1 MHFLVDPIKSVYRT
15 SDIFLNEVEITTDSG
30 VFPSLFPTTETNISY
45 TYSQEFREQTI
56 FTTLDAS
63 QKVNIGDFYF
73 RKSQNKFKYDRFLG
87 NLLTV
92 LSYLGGIWSSIYI
105 WFAIMA
111 GAYSRNFF
119 MNSLANKLYNY
130 PSQKRK
136 KTKKQPKA
144 IEENESPLSPNM
156 NESKKSVYSK
166 MMTKIEAY
174 LSYDRK
180 LYLTFCDMWRFI
192 FESIFFCYRFKD
204 EKYVLMKKT
213 KENLNKD
220 LDICNILKKIHELE
234 KIKNIL
240 FSDEQQLMLGFSPK
254 PDVYS
259 SDVDPSLL
267 QMTSSG
273 LKTLSKS
280 IRLKRRKKSRLL
292 EEEVNFDDIKPFR
305 QLIFAWKTLKTAK
318 QNSLMINENL
328 VKMFGDEF
336 SKTLDITEDEMQ
348 VICNQSKEVGKKFF
362 NLISNLKHNNDDQ
375 TQSILSP
382 TPLIGVS
389 NSAKLTYSES
399 YIDAPETNDRLVI
412 VGNKIE
418 KITSKKNSIRM
429 VNSKTLKQYK
439 SPLKV
444 QLQTKLNNIKDKL
457 GLGHL
462 KIDLRNY
469 QQPSELT
476 TRNQEV
482 ELVQQETRD
491 EMLTSKEP
499 GGDVPFLKKKP
510 PIFKSFKVVHDDL
523 PKNKNEAKEKKN
535 HGT

>member
-15 SDIFLNEVEITTDSG
+15 SDIFLNEVEITTDG
-30 VFPSLFPTTETNISY
+30 CVFPSLFPSTETNISY

-73 RKSQNKFKYDRFLG
+73 RKSQNKYKYDRFLG

-136 KTKKQPKA
+136 KTKKHTKV
-144 IEENESPLSPNM
+144 IEETDSPLSPNM

-166 MMTKIEAY
+166 MMSKIEAY

-180 LYLTFCDMWRFI
+180 LYLSFCDMWRFI

-204 EKYVLMKKT
+204 EKYVLMSKT
-213 KENLNKD
+213 KDNLNKD

-234 KIKNIL
+234 KVKNIL
-240 FSDEQQLMLGFSPK
+240 FSEEQQLMLGFSPK

-259 SDVDPSLL
+259 SDLDPSLL

-280 IRLKRRKKSRLL
+280 MRLKKRKKSRLL

-305 QLIFAWKTLKTAK
+305 QLIFAWKALKSAK
-318 QNSLMINENL
+318 QTSLMINENL

-336 SKTLDITEDEMQ
+336 SKTLDITEDEML

-362 NLISNLKHNNDDQ
+362 DLISNLKHNDDP
-375 TQSILSP
+375 TRSIMSP
-382 TPLIGVS
+382 MPLLGVC
-389 NSAKLTYSES
+389 NSAKLGLTYSES

-418 KITSKKNSIRM
+418 KISSKKGSIRM
-429 VNSKTLKQYK
+429 VESKSLKQYK
-439 SPLKV
+439 SPLKI

-462 KIDLRNY
+462 KTDLRNY

-476 TRNQEV
+476 TRNQE
-482 ELVQQETRD
+482 QETRD
-491 EMLTSKEP
+491 EMLTSKDP
-499 GGDVPFLKKKP
+499 GDVPFIKKKP

-523 PKNKNEAKEKKN
+523 PKSEGKEKKN